1 MENKYS
7 SNTENKILEAAKKV
21 FIQKGWAGTRMHE
34 IADKA
39 RINKA
44 LLHYYFRTKEKL
56 FNAVFK
62 YAFFKFVPKIEELL
76 NSEKSLYEKIEL
88 IADQYITVLMK
99 HQFIPLFVM
108 HEIHRNPEKLYGL
121 LMQAGVRPEIFI
133 EQIQRE
139 IHKEN
144 IKNISPQQLII
155 NLLALCIFP
164 VAARPLMQRVFFQ
177 NDKKQYTQFLESR
190 KKEIPEFII
199 NSIKAS

>member
-56 FNAVFK
+56 FNTVFK

-121 LMQAGVRPEIFI
+121 LKQAGVRPEIFI

-144 IKNISPQQLII
+144 IKNISPQQLIV